1 MAVRERPPG
10 APGSSR
16 AGDRPQYD
24 GARMS
29 GGGTGHQGRTPVAV
43 VAAVILAIGLATFLL
58 PSSATYDAWS
68 WIVWGRE
75 ALHGELNTIS
85 GPSWKP
91 LPVVVTTLAAPLGSI
106 APDVWV
112 LAARLGAITAVF
124 LAFVLARRL
133 GGLVAGIFA
142 AVGLAAAPW
151 WIWNGWLANSEGV
164 LVAVVLGAILA
175 ALDGRRRVAFAC
187 AIAAGLL
194 RPEAWPFI
202 LLYAAWLAWRGDFR
216 ERVAVAVGLVVLPLA
231 WLLPEK
237 WGSGDYWR
245 AATRAQNPDPG
256 AASLTD
262 APAWTVTKDFFTM
275 LPSVTWAVVAAAVGL
290 GLLTLLRRRRGPGAP
305 GVEDPPVAD
314 GTSAAGTP
322 TAVADAAGARAGE
335 PPRVGTILRSPLYTT
350 LGIAA
355 LGVAWLVVVVI
366 LTTRGFSG
374 NERYLIPPVALLL
387 VAASAGF
394 GRLLPRLPRP
404 ARTGLVAVF
413 AVLIVIAAIDDVPRQ
428 LRSATY
434 ESRLIDNL
442 PRAIEQAGGAAELN
456 ACADVSTHKF
466 MVPQAAWYLR
476 RHLEEIGMVPVGPTQ
491 VVLRLRLQEDGGWTP
506 TVKHIPGL
514 ETRSE
519 TPYWWIVARCDP
531 AEAAR

>member
-1 MAVRERPPG
+1 MSVEPRVGPGPSPAAAPPE
-10 APGSSR
+10 
-16 AGDRPQYD
+16 YD

-29 GGGTGHQGRTPVAV
+29 GADSEDRARTSVLVVGAAIVA
-43 VAAVILAIGLATFLL
+43 LALASFLL

-75 ALHGELNTIS
+75 IVHGELNTIS

-112 LAARLGAITAVF
+112 LAARIGAIAAVV
-124 LAFVLARRL
+124 LAFSLARRL
-133 GGLVAGIFA
+133 GGVAAGLLA

-175 ALDGRRRVAFAC
+175 ELDGRRRLAFAC

-194 RPEAWPFI
+194 RPEAWPFV
-202 LLYAAWLAWRGDFR
+202 LLYAGWLGWRGGLR
-216 ERVAVAVGLVVLPLA
+216 ERLVVVSGLVILPLA

-237 WGSGDYWR
+237 WGSGDFWR
-245 AATRAQNPDPG
+245 AASRAQNPDPG

-262 APAWTVTKDFFTM
+262 FPAWTVTKDFFTM
-275 LPSVTWAVVAAAVGL
+275 LPTATWGVVAAALIAGVAL
-290 GLLTLLRRRRGPGAP
+290 YAARRRNGSF
-305 GVEDPPVAD
+305 PVAV
-314 GTSAAGTP
+314 APPGTP
-322 TAVADAAGARAGE
+322 RRAWPVIVA
-335 PPRVGTILRSPLYTT
+335 
-350 LGIAA
+350 IAA
-355 LGVAWLVVVVI
+355 FGVAWLIIVVV

-374 NERYLIPPVALLL
+374 NERYLIPPVALVL

-394 GRLLPRLPRP
+394 GRLLMRIPLP
-404 ARTGLVAVF
+404 AGSALL
-413 AVLIVIAAIDDVPRQ
+413 AVLGLAIAVAAIDDVPRQ

-434 ESRLIDNL
+434 ESRLIDDL
-442 PRAIEQAGGAAELN
+442 PRAIDAAGGVDRVN
-456 ACADVSTHKF
+456 GCADVSTHKF

-476 RHLEEIGMVPVGPTQ
+476 RHLAQVGMIPQGPTQ
-491 VVLRLRLQEDGGWTP
+491 VVLRLRLQENGGWTP
-506 TVKHIPGL
+506 TVRHIPGL
-514 ETRSE
+514 ETWTT
-519 TPYWWIVARCDP
+519 TPYWTIVARCAT

>member
-1 MAVRERPPG
+1 VVTRERRDDATASRPPG
-10 APGSSR
+10 
-16 AGDRPQYD
+16 DRQYD
-24 GARMS
+24 GA
-29 GGGTGHQGRTPVAV
+29 AV
-43 VAAVILAIGLATFLL
+43 DRPLPTRARVPLVAAVILAIGLATFLL

-91 LPVVVTTLAAPLGSI
+91 LPVVITTLAAPLGSI

-112 LAARLGAITAVF
+112 LAARLGAITAVY

-133 GGLVAGIFA
+133 GGTAAGLLA
-142 AVGLAAAPW
+142 AVGLATAPW
-151 WIWNGWLANSEGV
+151 WVWNGWLANSEGL

-175 ALDGRRRVAFAC
+175 GLDGRRRVAFAC

-202 LLYAAWLAWRGDFR
+202 LVYAAWLAWRGDLR
-216 ERVAVAVGLVVLPLA
+216 ERLAVAIGLVILPLA

-262 APAWTVTKDFFTM
+262 QPAWTVTKAFFTM
-275 LPSVTWAVVAAAVGL
+275 LPTATWAVVAAAAIAAVV
-290 GLLTLLRRRRGPGAP
+290 LLVARRRNGAF
-305 GVEDPPVAD
+305 PVAVPPP
-314 GTSAAGTP
+314 GTP
-322 TAVADAAGARAGE
+322 RRAG
-335 PPRVGTILRSPLYTT
+335 GTIAL
-350 LGIAA
+350 IAG
-355 LGVAWLVVVVI
+355 LGVAWLVVVVL

-374 NERYLIPPVALLL
+374 NERYLIPPVALVL

-394 GRLLPRLPRP
+394 GRLLMRIPLPVGS
-404 ARTGLVAVF
+404 ALI
-413 AVLIVIAAIDDVPRQ
+413 AVLGLAIAVSAIDDVPREM
-428 LRSATY
+428 RAATY
-434 ESRLIDNL
+434 ESRLIDDL
-442 PRAIEQAGGAAELN
+442 PRAIERAGGVDAIN

-491 VVLRLRLQEDGGWTP
+491 VVLRLRLQEHGGWTP

-514 ETRSE
+514 ATRSQ
-519 TPYWWIVARCDP
+519 TPYWWIVARCD
-531 AEAAR
+531 AAGAAR